1 MLFKDYKPLS
11 PVVKRVIGAEFC
23 IQLVNA
29 SFMTLLPL
37 FMARRGYSNDAIALH
52 IMFRFLGV
60 FVLALPV
67 GRYIRKTSP
76 MPLFFVSTICVPLFG
91 MASVFCIKYALDT
104 LSIWC
109 LLFWGASFTLMQIP
123 VIPFILDQ
131 SANGLQTAALSLSY
145 STWSF
150 GGIVS
155 GLLIACLQAINSE
168 LFSEQTLLLLFSAM
182 GLCGLFFIWSIR
194 RMPQHVQSDVTSPK
208 SITNKTNWWI
218 IIKALIPTLIIATG
232 AGLTIPFISLFFDR
246 VHHMPTGHFGLLSF
260 MAACLV
266 AYAAMMVP
274 RVKAYIGFSWAIPG
288 TQSLAVVALIAL
300 ASTQYY
306 SHMPQAV
313 WIAGFCYLLR
323 QPLMNMAG
331 PMTTELVMAYVG
343 SANREITSAL
353 TSAIWSGSWVISG
366 FMVALMFSHNI
377 SFGNI
382 FLITAGMYAFGV
394 VLYSMLIRDYQR
406 RTQQGEIEK

>member
-1 MLFKDYKPLS
+1 
-11 PVVKRVIGAEFC
+11 
-23 IQLVNA
+23 
-29 SFMTLLPL
+29 
-37 FMARRGYSNDAIALH
+37 
-52 IMFRFLGV
+52 
-60 FVLALPV
+60 
-67 GRYIRKTSP
+67 
-76 MPLFFVSTICVPLFG
+76 
-91 MASVFCIKYALDT
+91 
-104 LSIWC
+104 
-109 LLFWGASFTLMQIP
+109 MQIP
-123 VIPFILDQ
+123 VIPYL
-131 SANGLQTAALSLSY
+131 LQESPNSLHTAALSLSY

-150 GGIVS
+150 GGIIS
-155 GLLIACLQAINSE
+155 GLLIAFLQALSPVLFNE
-168 LFSEQTLLLLFSAM
+168 HVLLMLFSGM
-182 GLCGLFFIWSIR
+182 GLCGIICIWPIR
-194 RMPQHVQSDVTSPK
+194 HKHSRIEFVAPK
-208 SITNKTNWWI
+208 TNLHKPNWWI

-246 VHHMPTGHFGLLSF
+246 VHHMQTGSFGLLSF
-260 MAACLV
+260 VAACLV

-288 TQSLAVVALIAL
+288 TQSLAVVALMAL

-306 SHMPQAV
+306 NHLPQAV

-343 SANREITSAL
+343 TANREITSAL

-394 VLYSMLIRDYQR
+394 MLYIWLIRDYQR
-406 RTQQGEIEK
+406 RHQLGEIEE

>member
-76 MPLFFVSTICVPLFG
+76 MPLFVVSTICVPLFG

-194 RMPQHVQSDVTSPK
+194 RMPQR
-208 SITNKTNWWI
+208 SIRGY
-218 IIKALIPTLIIATG
+218 IAK
-232 AGLTIPFISLFFDR
+232 INYKQNQ
-246 VHHMPTGHFGLLSF
+246 
-260 MAACLV
+260 LV
-266 AYAAMMVP
+266 D
-274 RVKAYIGFSWAIPG
+274 
-288 TQSLAVVALIAL
+288 
-300 ASTQYY
+300 YY
-306 SHMPQAV
+306 
-313 WIAGFCYLLR
+313 
-323 QPLMNMAG
+323 
-331 PMTTELVMAYVG
+331 
-343 SANREITSAL
+343 
-353 TSAIWSGSWVISG
+353 
-366 FMVALMFSHNI
+366 
-377 SFGNI
+377 
-382 FLITAGMYAFGV
+382 
-394 VLYSMLIRDYQR
+394 
-406 RTQQGEIEK
+406 